1 MILLRILE
9 TCVPA
14 VAFLLMLAVGLDVTR
29 EGLRDVAGRWG
40 FVIGATVAQALILPG
55 VALFLVRIAAPEPR
69 IAEYL
74 LLVAACPSGG
84 MSNVY
89 VYLARANT
97 ALSVALT
104 ACSCLLAI
112 ATIPLITAVY
122 GVILGRAP
130 GFALPI
136 PTLLV
141 QLLVMAVIPVI
152 VGASIRDRWPETE
165 RRHGRQLRALSAA
178 GVVAIVAIGL
188 VQSAGTLDAG
198 LVIGGLLSIPFILS
212 GMASGWIV
220 GLACRVPVPDRFTL
234 LVEFS
239 VRSLAIAM
247 VIEVTLLHRPD
258 FVGFGS
264 VALLAQAS
272 LLLMAVRWHL
282 RSTVRAESRAT
293 ARSGRW

>member
-14 VAFLLMLAVGLDVTR
+14 VAFLLMLAVGLDITR
-29 EGLRDVAGRWG
+29 DGLRDVAGRWG
-40 FVIGATVAQALILPG
+40 FVIGATVAQATILPAA
-55 VALFLVRIAAPEPR
+55 ALMLLRIAGPEPR

-74 LLVAACPSGG
+74 LLVAACPGGG

-104 ACSCLLAI
+104 AFSSLLAI
-112 ATIPLITAVY
+112 ATIPLITEAY
-122 GVILGRAP
+122 ALILGRAP

-141 QLLVMAVIPVI
+141 QLLVMAVIPVVI
-152 VGASIRDRWPETE
+152 GAWVRDRWPEAE
-165 RRHGRQLRALSAA
+165 RRHGRQLRVLSAV
-178 GVVAIVAIGL
+178 GVAVIVAIGL
-188 VQSAGTLDAG
+188 AQSATTLDAG
-198 LVIGGLLSIPFILS
+198 LLTGGLLSVPFLLA
-212 GMASGWIV
+212 GMASGWV
-220 GLACRVPVPDRFTL
+220 LGLVCRVPSRDRFTL

-247 VIEVTLLHRPD
+247 VIEVTLLHHPD
-258 FVGFGS
+258 FVAFAS
-264 VALLAQAS
+264 VALLGQAS
-272 LLLMAVRWHL
+272 LLMMAVRWYL
-282 RSTVRAESRAT
+282 RST
-293 ARSGRW
+293 ARE

>member
-29 EGLRDVAGRWG
+29 NRLRDVAERWRFLLG
-40 FVIGATVAQALILPG
+40 VTLAQAIILPG
-55 VALFLVRIAAPEPR
+55 AALLLVGVASPEPR
-69 IAEYL
+69 VAEYL
-74 LLVAACPSGG
+74 LLVAACPGGG

-104 ACSCLLAI
+104 ALSCLLAVV
-112 ATIPLITAVY
+112 TIPLITAGY
-122 GVILGRAP
+122 AAILGQAP

-152 VGASIRDRWPETE
+152 LGAWVRDRWPEVE
-165 RRHGRQLRALSAA
+165 RRHGRLLRRLSAA
-178 GVVAIVAIGL
+178 GVLAVVAIAL
-188 VQSAGTLDAG
+188 VQSGKTLDAG
-198 LVIGGLLSIPFILS
+198 LVAGGLLSAPFVAA
-212 GMASGWIV
+212 GMASGWLV
-220 GLACRVPVPDRFTL
+220 GVACRAPLADRFTL
-234 LVEFS
+234 LAEFG

-247 VIEVTLLHRPD
+247 AIEVTLLHHPD
-258 FVGFGS
+258 FVAFG
-264 VALLAQAS
+264 ALSLFAQAS
-272 LLLMAVRWHL
+272 LLMLAVRRYLQSAVH
-282 RSTVRAESRAT
+282 A
-293 ARSGRW
+293 